1 MNNDESSAGILEAF
15 EKSSYEI
22 NSSLQPLHD
31 DLLFL
36 KDGINLVVGESKA
49 GKTYTT
55 IKSLV
60 DHGFKDQIIHLD
72 FDRNSDQKLKELDV
86 RTYHIGNAKTLYE
99 ELSKTDKEKKFANSL
114 PNKILVIDSLQDLAF
129 EHGIDTNQGALL
141 TIKFANVLKV
151 TGATLIIV
159 HHVTT
164 DFNGKL
170 KVKGN
175 ASVITSKC
183 DTTILFQK
191 INNTKRTMTV
201 LNTRAEDKIP
211 SGRMISYTSD
221 DQNQDQQITSKP
233 KQKNDR
239 VPLN

>member
-1 MNNDESSAGILEAF
+1 MSNEDPSAGILEAF
-15 EKSSYEI
+15 KKSSFDI
-22 NSSLQPLHD
+22 TTTLQPLHT

-36 KDGINLVVGESKA
+36 KDAISLVVGESKA

-60 DHGFKDQIIHLD
+60 DCGFKDQIIHLD

-86 RTYHIGNAKTLYE
+86 RTYHIKSAKELYL
-99 ELSKTDKEKKFANSL
+99 ELSKSANNKTFENSL
-114 PNKILVIDSLQDLAF
+114 HDKILVIDSLQDLAYEF
-129 EHGIDTNQGALL
+129 GLDANQGALS
-141 TIKFANVLKV
+141 TIGYATVLKA
-151 TGATLIIV
+151 TGATLIII
-159 HHVTT
+159 HHVTM
-164 DFNGKL
+164 DSNGKP

-175 ASVITSKC
+175 ASVITAKC

-201 LNTRAEDKIP
+201 LNTRTEDKIP
-211 SGRMISYTSD
+211 SGTMISYTSD

-233 KQKNDR
+233 KRQNSR
-239 VPLN
+239 VPS